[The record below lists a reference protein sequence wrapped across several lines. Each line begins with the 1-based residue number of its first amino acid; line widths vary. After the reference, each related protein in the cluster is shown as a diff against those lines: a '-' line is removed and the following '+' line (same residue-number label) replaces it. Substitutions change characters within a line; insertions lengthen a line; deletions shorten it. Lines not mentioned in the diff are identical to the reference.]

1 MEYKR
6 EIKCFS
12 PEEIIAMILLKLK
25 EGAENY
31 LGTTVT
37 KVVITVPASFNDSQR
52 RATKD
57 AATIA
62 GLKVIQVLNESTAAV
77 YAYDVTKMV
86 INSNY
91 NAIYCFG
98 IAMVR
103 FSYYAYY
110 S

>member
-37 KVVITVPASFNDSQR
+37 KVVITVPAYYNDSQR

-62 GLKVIQVLNESTAAV
+62 GLEVIRVLNESSAAALV
-77 YAYDVTKMV
+77 YEFTVNKV
-86 INSNY
+86 LILNY
-91 NAIYCFG
+91 N
-98 IAMVR
+98 
-103 FSYYAYY
+103 SYFI